1 MTGRLQLCLAGVLC
15 VLAVGISCWLCLPPA
30 ACAGKTTL
38 IEQVDVQ
45 VRAEKNLPEPVR
57 QRMEKSVAVIAGQL
71 LEGRK
76 LTEVGQ
82 ARADYAGIIQQVFDK
97 VLGFLRSTNATRKAT
112 VQLEKQAAE
121 LMEQA
126 KKAE

>member
-15 VLAVGISCWLCLPPA
+15 VLAVGISCWLCLPSA

-82 ARADYAGIIQQVFDK
+82 ARADYAGIIQQVFD
-97 VLGFLRSTNATRKAT
+97 
-112 VQLEKQAAE
+112 
-121 LMEQA
+121 
-126 KKAE
+126 

>member
-1 MTGRLQLCLAGVLC
+1 MQ
-15 VLAVGISCWLCLPPA
+15 VG
-30 ACAGKTTL
+30 
-38 IEQVDVQ
+38 
-45 VRAEKNLPEPVR
+45 AEKNLPEPVR

-97 VLGFLRSTNATRKAT
+97 VLVWQSHRCSIGKRPSRALFFS
-112 VQLEKQAAE
+112 V
-121 LMEQA
+121 
-126 KKAE
+126 